1 MDRLF
6 SENGCTHRNGVLSVI
21 IFLGMLCY
29 GIKTEFLTNIVS
41 KKSKKC
47 LVHAMNAIEK
57 NSPVEVDNL
66 ECDRKVHLADY
77 DELKVVFLN
86 SFPGS
91 GNT

>member
-1 MDRLF
+1 
-6 SENGCTHRNGVLSVI
+6 
-21 IFLGMLCY
+21 
-29 GIKTEFLTNIVS
+29 
-41 KKSKKC
+41 
-47 LVHAMNAIEK
+47 MNAIEK